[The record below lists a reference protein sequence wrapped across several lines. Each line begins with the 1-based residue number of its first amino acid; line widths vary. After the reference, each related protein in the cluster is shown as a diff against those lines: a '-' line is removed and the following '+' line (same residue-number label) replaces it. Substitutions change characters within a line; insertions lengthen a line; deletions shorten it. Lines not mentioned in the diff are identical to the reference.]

1 MSGRLNIKGDDRL
14 AASAGAAAVAVA
26 LLLALVKLWALR
38 ETGSL
43 GVAASLADSAIDAV
57 ASLAGLAAVL
67 YAAKPADEEHAF
79 GHGSAED
86 LASLGQAGL
95 VAVSGLLIGWQAIA
109 RLLADAPSPLARE
122 ELGMGV
128 MAVSIV
134 LTLALVWWQLRVA
147 RRTGS
152 PVVAA
157 DSLHY
162 LSDLLPNVGAL
173 AALAASA
180 WLGLSDLDSLV
191 GLGAAGLLL
200 AGAFRVARRGWRALM
215 DHGADAETLRRIKEI
230 ADGHPGLAG
239 YHDLKTRTAGR
250 RLFVQIHVELPGELP
265 LREAHDIGAGLRHR
279 ILAAFPEAEVIVH
292 KDPV

>member
-1 MSGRLNIKGDDRL
+1 MGERLNIKGDDRL

-26 LLLALVKLWALR
+26 LMLAVAKLWALR

-67 YAAKPADEEHAF
+67 YASKPPDEEHAF

-95 VAVSGLLIGWQAIA
+95 VALSGLLIGWQAIR
-109 RLLADAPSPLARE
+109 RLLLDAPPPLARE

-128 MAVSIV
+128 MAFSIV
-134 LTLALVWWQLRVA
+134 MTLGLVWWQLRVA
-147 RRTGS
+147 RKTGS
-152 PVVAA
+152 PVVVA

-162 LSDLLPNVGAL
+162 LSDLLPNIGAM

-180 WLGLSDLDSLV
+180 WFGISDLDSLV
-191 GLGAAGLLL
+191 GLAAAGLLL

-215 DHGADAETLRRIKEI
+215 DHGADAKTLRRLQEI
-230 ADGHPGLAG
+230 ADGHPGLSG
-239 YHDLKTRTAGR
+239 YHDLKTRTSGR
-250 RLFVQIHVELPGELP
+250 RLFVQIHVELPGDLP
-265 LREAHDIGAGLRHR
+265 LREAHDIGAALRHR
-279 ILAAFPEAEVIVH
+279 MLDAFPDAEVIVH

>member
-1 MSGRLNIKGDDRL
+1 MSGRGHIKGDDRL
-14 AASAGAAAVAVA
+14 AASASAAAVTVA
-26 LLLALVKLWALR
+26 FTLACVKLWALR

-67 YAAKPADEEHAF
+67 YAAKPADAEHAF

-86 LASLGQAGL
+86 LASLGQAAL
-95 VAVSGLLIGWQAIA
+95 VLVSGLLIGWRAIE
-109 RLLADAPSPLARE
+109 RLLSDAPPPLE
-122 ELGMGV
+122 NEGVGMGV
-128 MAVSIV
+128 MAFSIV
-134 LTLALVWWQLRVA
+134 ATAGLVAWQLRVA

-162 LSDLLPNVGAL
+162 LSDLLPNLGAI

-180 WLGLSDLDSLV
+180 WLGIGDLDSIV
-191 GLGAAGLLL
+191 GLAAAGLLV
-200 AGAFRVARRGWRALM
+200 AGALRVAGRGWRALM
-215 DHGADAETLRRIKEI
+215 DHGADDETLRRLRAICD
-230 ADGHPGLAG
+230 AQPGLSG

-250 RLFVQIHVELPGELP
+250 RLFVQIHVELPGELS
-265 LREAHDIGAGLRHR
+265 LREAHDRGAALRHR
-279 ILAAFPEAEVIVH
+279 ILDAFPDAEVIVH

>member
-43 GVAASLADSAIDAV
+43 GIAASLADAAIDAV

-162 LSDLLPNVGAL
+162 LSDLLPNLGAL
-173 AALAASA
+173 
-180 WLGLSDLDSLV
+180 DLESLV
-191 GLGAAGLLL
+191 GLAAAGLLL

-215 DHGADAETLRRIKEI
+215 DHGADAQTLARIREI

-250 RLFVQIHVELPGELP
+250 RLFVQIHVELPGDLP
-265 LREAHDIGAGLRHR
+265 LRQAHDIGAALRHR
-279 ILAAFPEAEVIVH
+279 ILDAFPEAEVIVH